1 MKKKIQVI
9 VICSG
14 IAEELKAVT
23 ANSINKLNEIGKK
36 ENVFYYNEP
45 IIIEALDRKEEAVK
59 LNQYLA
65 RDRKPGQDCD
75 YYFIITN
82 GSEVPK
88 NLEELLVPYMDSEHE
103 NNTIYLPLV
112 ELGWYI
118 NEGDK
123 EISSKGFLN
132 SCVWKSYIAEEVGVL
147 DEKLARRQID
157 TVMYGCLL
165 PSVLFQEHKF
175 NEELKFFY
183 QFDFFNKITNLGV
196 KVIGIPKCSLFLS
209 YDYELKAANVEEKR
223 EEFKLVQ
230 QPTPIN
236 V

>member
-1 MKKKIQVI
+1 MKKKIQII
-9 VICSG
+9 VICSE

-23 ANSINKLNEIGKK
+23 ASSINKLNEKGKK
-36 ENVFYYNEP
+36 ESSFYYDEP
-45 IIIEALDRKEEAVK
+45 VLIEALDRKEEAVK
-59 LNQYLA
+59 LNEYFA
-65 RDRKPGQDCD
+65 THKDCD
-75 YYFIITN
+75 YYFVITN

-88 NLEELLVPYMDSEHE
+88 NLEELLVPYMNGEHE
-103 NNTIYLPLV
+103 SNTVYLPLV
-112 ELGWYI
+112 ELGWYV

-132 SCVWKSYIAEEVGVL
+132 SCVWKSYMTEEVGVL
-147 DEKLARRQID
+147 DEKLARRQAD
-157 TVMYGCLL
+157 TIMFGCLL
-165 PSVLFQEHKF
+165 PSVLFQEHKL

-209 YDYELKAANVEEKR
+209 YDYELKDANIEEKR
-223 EEFKLVQ
+223 EEFKQVQ

>member
-1 MKKKIQVI
+1 MKKRIQII

-14 IAEELKAVT
+14 IAEEVKSVT
-23 ANSINKLNEIGKK
+23 ASSINKLSEKGKK

-45 IIIEALDRKEEAVK
+45 IIIEALDRKEEAIK
-59 LNQYLA
+59 LNQYLTG
-65 RDRKPGQDCD
+65 DKKPEQACD

-88 NLEELLVPYMDSEHE
+88 NLEELLVPYISGEDEI
-103 NNTIYLPLV
+103 NTVYLPLV

-118 NEGDK
+118 NPGDK
-123 EISSKGFLN
+123 EIASKGFLN
-132 SCVWKSYIAEEVGVL
+132 TCTWKSYLTETIGEL
-147 DEKLARRQID
+147 DSKLAKRQID
-157 TVMYGCLL
+157 TTIFGCLL
-165 PSVLFQEHKF
+165 PSVLFKEQKF

-183 QFDFFNKITNLGV
+183 QFDFLNQITNLKI
-196 KVIGIPKCSLFLS
+196 KVVGIPKCSLFLS
-209 YDYELKAANVEEKR
+209 YDYELKEANLEEKR

-230 QPTPIN
+230 QPIN